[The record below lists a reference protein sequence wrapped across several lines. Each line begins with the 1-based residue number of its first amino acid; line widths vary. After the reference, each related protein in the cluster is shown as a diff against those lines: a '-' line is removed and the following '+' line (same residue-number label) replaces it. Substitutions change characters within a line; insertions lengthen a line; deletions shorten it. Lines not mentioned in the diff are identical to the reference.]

1 MLMKIRIATLFCAFW
16 PFLAA
21 QATEAQPQEI
31 NGFIE
36 QMAAKYQF
44 NPVELSSLFK
54 QVEIKNEIIEK
65 ITSPAEALPWQKY
78 RDLFLTEKRI
88 DNGVKFWNE
97 NASTLTAVERQ
108 YGVPPEIIVAI
119 IGVETSYGQRKG
131 NFRVID
137 ALSTLAFAYPP
148 RSNFFKA
155 ELEKF
160 LILCRKETMNPLE
173 PSGSYAGAMGMPQF
187 MPSSYLAYAVDFDQ
201 DNHRDIWQNPGDT
214 IASVANYFVKQGW
227 QSGQIVAVKL
237 QAKDERYKKLLGK
250 DLKPNLRLSTLQS
263 NGINAKEKL
272 SLTGKIKLLAFELDQ
287 GTELWGGLDNFY
299 VITRYNH
306 SPLYAMAVYQLSQAI
321 LNKRS
326 SML

>member
-1 MLMKIRIATLFCAFW
+1 MKNNPAILFCTLWTLF
-16 PFLAA
+16 
-21 QATEAQPQEI
+21 TVQPAYAESPAI
-31 NGFIE
+31 NGFIA
-36 QMAAKYQF
+36 QMTAKHQF
-44 NPVELSSLFK
+44 DATELHTLFK
-54 QVEIKNEIIEK
+54 QVTIQNEIIEK

-88 DNGVKFWNE
+88 ENGIKFWND
-97 NASTLTAVERQ
+97 NASTLNAVEQ
-108 YGVPPEIIVAI
+108 HYGVPAEVIVAI

-131 NFRVID
+131 GFRVID

-148 RSNFFKA
+148 RSAFFTG

-160 LILCRKETMNPLE
+160 LLLCRNETMNPLE
-173 PSGSYAGAMGMPQF
+173 PTGSYAGAMGMPQF
-187 MPSSYLAYAVDFDQ
+187 MPSSYLAYAVDFDN
-201 DNHRDIWQNPGDT
+201 DKHRDIWQNPSDA

-227 QSGQIVAVKL
+227 QSGQLIAARL
-237 QAKDERYKKLLGK
+237 QAKDDRYKKFLGK

-263 NGINAKEKL
+263 NGINTKENL
-272 SLTGKIKLLAFELDQ
+272 SLNGKIKLLAFEIDQ
-287 GTELWGGLDNFY
+287 GTELWAGLDNFY